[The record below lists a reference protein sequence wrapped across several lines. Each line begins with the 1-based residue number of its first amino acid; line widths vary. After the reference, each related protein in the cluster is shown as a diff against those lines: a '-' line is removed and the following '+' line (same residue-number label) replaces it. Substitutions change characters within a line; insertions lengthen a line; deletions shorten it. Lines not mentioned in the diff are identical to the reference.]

1 MPAVSRI
8 NDEIVYVE
16 NRKIAEDDIGYNSPV
31 YELDVL
37 KGVYTVVIGKPKYTY
52 SQSKNVVYFP
62 IYAVSG
68 PVVRAQIGV
77 FEFESSKLLNAFQGG
92 ELNLARLPEP
102 ILYDFVN
109 AAFLAKTDATVA
121 AFRDYLE
128 KRTTNVGTSVASSI
142 VPILEQEQ
150 EQDNDMFRVQSKQK
164 LPEKQQVENKLADG
178 IFVDGPREEL
188 AALEEE
194 TQEDAD
200 LAKNEYV
207 ESVKNN
213 WVEKYLKNNQ
223 YRIHENEGAGDC
235 FFAVVRDAYAQI
247 GKKTTVEKLRAMLAN
262 ELTDGVFQEYR
273 SVYLG
278 FMDEIKALEREMAQI
293 KQTVDEYKRRVTTT
307 KDASA
312 ADSKRLI
319 EDSKAL
325 AEKYSLLKK
334 DKSDAERL
342 QNEYA
347 GHMRDVDTLEKMR
360 KYIQTSN
367 FWADTWA
374 ISTLERVLNMKMIIL
389 SEQAFTGGDVQSVV
403 QCGEVSKELQ
413 ERRSFQPTHYIITE
427 YTGNHYR
434 LVSYKSHKIFG
445 FREVPYDLKVFI
457 VNKCLEKNAGPF
469 YLIQDFRNLKSKFG
483 IDEDEGQPDDYRD
496 LPGAGDLFDPDIV
509 FVFYSKSDKTNK
521 PGTGEGERIPKSA
534 VADYAP
540 LSAKAQLDWRKKL
553 DDDWDKTPITV
564 DRKRWASVSHYVL
577 GARYKKGHPD
587 LYHLFSLDS
596 AEAGNVPDEIKDIA
610 TNLKTARAFKG
621 LRPVA
626 TTTKKPTEDK
636 EKDKDNKKTVA
647 PRVKPVTADLDYDE
661 EAERE
666 VALTAKF
673 QDNADMNTVLRLT
686 KSALLLHKEKTGVPL
701 KPDLALMH
709 VRAAVTKQ

>member
-68 PVVRAQIGV
+68 STVRSQIGV

-92 ELNLARLPEP
+92 ELNLARLSDP

-109 AAFLAKTDATVA
+109 AEFLAKTDATVA
-121 AFRDYLE
+121 TFREYVANGQPMTKL
-128 KRTTNVGTSVASSI
+128 ASSTI

-150 EQDNDMFRVQSKQK
+150 EQDNDMFKVQSKKK

-194 TQEDAD
+194 TQETAD

-207 ESVKNN
+207 ESMKNN
-213 WVEKYLKNNQ
+213 WVEKYLKNNH

-262 ELTDGVFQEYR
+262 EITDEVFQGYR

-325 AEKYSLLKK
+325 AEKHSLLKK
-334 DKSDAERL
+334 DKADAERL

-360 KYIQTSN
+360 KYIQTSS

-389 SEQAFTGGDVQSVV
+389 SEQAFAGGDIQSVV

-469 YLIQDFRNLKSKFG
+469 YLIQDFRNLKSNFG

-496 LPGAGDLFDPDIV
+496 LPGAGDLFDPEIV

-534 VADYAP
+534 VADYAS

-621 LRPVA
+621 LRPP
-626 TTTKKPTEDK
+626 TKPSEEK
-636 EKDKDNKKTVA
+636 EGKKVVA

-666 VALTAKF
+666 LALTAKF
-673 QDNADMNTVLRLT
+673 QDNADMNTVLRHT
-686 KSALLLHKEKTGVPL
+686 KKGLLLHKEKTGVPL
-701 KPDLALMH
+701 KPDLALMRI
-709 VRAAVTKQ
+709 RAAVTKQ